1 MKHKTYIAL
10 IALFILLG
18 CTDQHGG
25 GKYDDYQEDTGQ
37 PIESP
42 YDEGT
47 GHDAGYQWAEQNGI
61 TDPSNCG
68 GDSDSF
74 IDGCKEYASS
84 VASDPVDAVEATDL
98 GEENPWE
105 DGR

>member
-1 MKHKTYIAL
+1 MIKYILAIISTL
-10 IALFILLG
+10 LFSACSG
-18 CTDQHGG
+18 GSGG
-25 GKYDDYQEDTGQ
+25 GKYDDYQEDTAQ

-74 IDGCKEYASS
+74 IDGCKEYAGSMASS
-84 VASDPVDAVEATDL
+84 PVDAVEATDL